1 MKPGGVS
8 LSGGRMSVDALR
20 AGRVGLI
27 RVATA
32 VRDGA
37 TSAVLQ
43 AIINENPTLI

>member
-8 LSGGRMSVDALR
+8 LSGGHMSVDALC

-32 VRDGA
+32 VREGA
-37 TSAVLQ
+37 TSAVAQ
-43 AIINENPTLI
+43 VIINENPTLI